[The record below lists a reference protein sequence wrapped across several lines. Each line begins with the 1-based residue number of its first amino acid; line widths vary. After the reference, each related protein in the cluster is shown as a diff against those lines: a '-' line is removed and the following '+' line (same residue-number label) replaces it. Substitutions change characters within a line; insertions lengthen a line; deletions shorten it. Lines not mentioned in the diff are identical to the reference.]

1 MNHLRTSPNWLFK
14 YRAVYLANAQKFHDV
29 SRMDILLFACRGLH
43 VFGVAVWCGGL
54 MYERVI
60 IIPESGM
67 GKFERLR
74 RFVPFVWM
82 SAWTILITGTALMLF
97 SPRFVFL
104 QYQDAWSVILGLKQ
118 MTFLLMVFFAFGT
131 SRMLSRLMELGS
143 GDPDVSAPGDIL
155 ANRALQIHRV
165 NVALAITGILLGSML
180 R

>member
-1 MNHLRTSPNWLFK
+1 MVRNYRTL
-14 YRAVYLANAQKFHDV
+14 YLANAEKFHDV

-43 VFGVAVWCGGL
+43 VFGVVIWCGGL
-54 MYERVI
+54 MYEGVV
-60 IIPESGM
+60 IIPERGV

-104 QYQDAWSVILGLKQ
+104 HYDDAWSVILGLKQ

-131 SRMLSRLMELGS
+131 SRMLSRLNQLGN
-143 GDPDVSAPGDIL
+143 GEPDASAPEQL
-155 ANRALQIHRV
+155 LVHRALQFHRM